1 MKRHASATWWGS
13 IKEGRGE
20 ITTQSGTMDDTPYSF
35 ATRFEGEKGTNP
47 EELIGAAH
55 AGCYSMA
62 LSGILARAGTPA
74 TRIDTRADVT
84 LEKVEAGF
92 AITGVHLSTR
102 LEVPGADAADL
113 EQAAREAKE
122 GCPVSKAL
130 DVEITL
136 DVTVVQ

>member
-1 MKRHASATWWGS
+1 MKRHASATWWGG

-20 ITTQSGTMDDTPYSF
+20 ITTQSGTLEDTAYSF
-35 ATRFEGEKGTNP
+35 ATRFEDEKGTNP

-55 AGCYSMA
+55 AGCFSMA

-74 TRIDTRADVT
+74 SRIDTRADVT

-102 LEVPGADAADL
+102 LEVPGADTADL

-122 GCPVSKAL
+122 GCPVSAAL

-136 DVTVVQ
+136 DVTVVS

>member
-20 ITTQSGTMDDTPYSF
+20 ITTQSGTMEDTPYSF

-92 AITGVHLSTR
+92 AITGVHLTTR

>member
-1 MKRHASATWWGS
+1 MKRHASATWWGD

-20 ITTQSGTMDDTPYSF
+20 ITTQSGTLEDTAYSF
-35 ATRFEGEKGTNP
+35 ATRFEDEKGTNP

-55 AGCYSMA
+55 AGCFSMA

-74 TRIDTRADVT
+74 SRIDTRADVT

-102 LEVPGADAADL
+102 LEVPGADTADL

-122 GCPVSKAL
+122 GCPVSAAL

-136 DVTVVQ
+136 DVTVVS

>member
-92 AITGVHLSTR
+92 AITGVHLTTR